1 MSRHSLCYDGSPA
14 YLVSL
19 VIENYIK
26 SVIDTERRLLRWIA
40 VIMMRKD
47 QSTSTFIMSFTP
59 EAGC

>member
-1 MSRHSLCYDGSPA
+1 MGFMARNDRGQKPGKKFGPKTAFLDSL
-14 YLVSL
+14 
-19 VIENYIK
+19 
-26 SVIDTERRLLRWIA
+26 RLLRWIA